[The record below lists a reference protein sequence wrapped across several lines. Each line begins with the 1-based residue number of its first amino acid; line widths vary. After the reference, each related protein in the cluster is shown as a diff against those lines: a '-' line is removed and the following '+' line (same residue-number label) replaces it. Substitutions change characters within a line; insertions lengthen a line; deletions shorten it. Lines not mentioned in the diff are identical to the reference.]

1 LVGGAFDYFAYDLMA
16 GDEGVADGREVA
28 FEDVEVGAADSAG
41 EDAEEEM
48 VGGEGGA
55 RDFFDAEG
63 LGWAEDG
70 GFHVC
75 KPRNQYTVA
84 MPIKY
89 FMCCFALS
97 LGVVAGC
104 SRQQPPD
111 NRAADEATIRNLDA
125 QWSKAAGAHD
135 LDGIVSYYSDDAV
148 LLPPN
153 APVAA
158 SKQSIRAS
166 WAPLAEPGVSI
177 SWQVSKVEV
186 ARSGDLAYSTGTY
199 ALAIK
204 DPQGKPVT
212 DTGKFMEVW
221 KRQPDGGWKAV
232 ADTYNSDLPA
242 QP

>member
-1 LVGGAFDYFAYDLMA
+1 
-16 GDEGVADGREVA
+16 
-28 FEDVEVGAADSAG
+28 
-41 EDAEEEM
+41 
-48 VGGEGGA
+48 
-55 RDFFDAEG
+55 
-63 LGWAEDG
+63 
-70 GFHVC
+70 
-75 KPRNQYTVA
+75 
-84 MPIKY
+84 MPIKSVV
-89 FMCCFALS
+89 FRCSCLAILV
-97 LGVVAGC
+97 VVAGC
-104 SRQQPPD
+104 SRQAPD

-153 APVAA
+153 APLAA

-186 ARSGDLAYSTGTY
+186 ARSGDMAYSTGTY
-199 ALAIK
+199 ALAMK
-204 DPQGKPVT
+204 DPQGKPIT

-221 KRQPDGGWKAV
+221 KRQPDSGWKAV

-242 QP
+242 QL